1 MRANRKPLVRFTSRM
16 LNVTRTRSGRFV
28 GLMNEVAR
36 GRPSRITARRLQALR
51 RFLFVACVPEDETR
65 LKPILDL
72 IERDGH
78 VLWIDHA
85 HLPSGPS
92 YSQDAAAALSACR
105 AMVVFCSA
113 ASYGAATIRGEIA
126 TAFKLDKPIVP
137 ILLDEAAMPDA
148 LSFYLGRWPI
158 IRMDDPHWKVR
169 LRSATEAIA
178 RGKRQWQGSPPVS
191 AECAPVLV
199 VS

>member
-1 MRANRKPLVRFTSRM
+1 MPANPKPPVRFTPRM
-16 LNVTRTRSGRFV
+16 WKVTRTRPGRFI
-28 GLMNEVAR
+28 GLMNEVER
-36 GRPSRITARRLQALR
+36 TRPSPTTARRLNALR
-51 RFLFVACVPEDETR
+51 HFLFVACVPEDETR
-65 LKPILDL
+65 LRPILDL

-92 YSQDAAAALSACR
+92 YRRDAATVLCACR
-105 AMVVFCSA
+105 AIMVFCSA

-137 ILLDEAAMPDA
+137 IALDDTPMPDA
-148 LSFYLGRWPI
+148 FSFYLGRWPA

>member
-1 MRANRKPLVRFTSRM
+1 MW
-16 LNVTRTRSGRFV
+16 NVAPTRPGRFV
-28 GLMNEVAR
+28 GLLNEVER
-36 GRPSRITARRLQALR
+36 TRPSRTTERRLRALR

-78 VLWIDHA
+78 VLWIDHM

-92 YSQDAAAALSACR
+92 YARDAAATLSACR
-105 AMVVFCSA
+105 AVLSFCSA
-113 ASYGAATIRGEIA
+113 ASYGSATVRGEIA

-137 ILLDEAAMPDA
+137 IVLDDAQMPDA
-148 LSFYLGRWPI
+148 LSFYLGRWPA
-158 IRMDDPHWKVR
+158 IRMDDPHWRVR

>member
-1 MRANRKPLVRFTSRM
+1 MKPV
-16 LNVTRTRSGRFV
+16 
-28 GLMNEVAR
+28 
-36 GRPSRITARRLQALR
+36 
-51 RFLFVACVPEDETR
+51 
-65 LKPILDL
+65 LDL

-92 YSQDAAAALSACR
+92 YRGDAAIALRACR
-105 AMVVFCSA
+105 ALIVFCSN
-113 ASYGAATIRGEIA
+113 ASYGSTTIRGEIA
-126 TAFKLDKPIVP
+126 TAFKLEKPIVP
-137 ILLDEAAMPDA
+137 IVMDDAPMPDA
-148 LSFYLGRWPI
+148 FSFYVGRWPA

-178 RGKRQWQGSPPVS
+178 RGKRRWQGSPPVS

>member
-1 MRANRKPLVRFTSRM
+1 MFDIARAPP
-16 LNVTRTRSGRFV
+16 GRFM
-28 GLMNEVAR
+28 GLMNEVER
-36 GRPSRITARRLQALR
+36 TRPSRTTARRLRGLR
-51 RFLFVACVPEDETR
+51 QFLFVACVPEDETR
-65 LKPILDL
+65 LRPILDL

-92 YSQDAAAALSACR
+92 YARDAVATLRACR
-105 AMVVFCSA
+105 AMLVFCSA
-113 ASYGAATIRGEIA
+113 AAYGAGTIRGEIV

-137 ILLDEAAMPDA
+137 ILLDDARMPDA
-148 LSFYLGRWPI
+148 LSFYLGRWPA

>member
-1 MRANRKPLVRFTSRM
+1 M
-16 LNVTRTRSGRFV
+16 LNVMRTRPGRFV
-28 GLMNEVAR
+28 GLMNEVER
-36 GRPSRITARRLQALR
+36 TRPSRITARRLRALR

-65 LKPILDL
+65 LRPILDL

-92 YSQDAAAALSACR
+92 YPRDAAAVLSACQ
-105 AMVVFCSA
+105 AMVVFCSQ
-113 ASYGAATIRGEIA
+113 ASYASSTIRGEIA
-126 TAFKLDKPIVP
+126 TAFKLEKPILPVR
-137 ILLDEAAMPDA
+137 LDDAPMPDA
-148 LSFYLGRWPI
+148 FSFYLGRWPLV
-158 IRMDDPHWKVR
+158 RMDDPHWKVR

-178 RGKRQWQGSPPVS
+178 RGKRQWQASPPVS

>member
-1 MRANRKPLVRFTSRM
+1 MW
-16 LNVTRTRSGRFV
+16 NVTRTQGRFV
-28 GLMNEVAR
+28 GVMNEVER
-36 GRPSRITARRLQALR
+36 TRPSRTTARRLRALK
-51 RFLFVACVPEDETR
+51 RFLFVASVPEDETR
-65 LKPILDL
+65 VKPLLEL

-92 YSQDAAAALSACR
+92 YRRDAAAALYACR

-113 ASYGAATIRGEIA
+113 ASYGVTTFRGEVA
-126 TAFKLDKPIVP
+126 TAFKLNRPIVP
-137 ILLDEAAMPDA
+137 VILDETPMPDTF
-148 LSFYLGRWPI
+148 SFYLGRWPAV
-158 IRMDDPHWKVR
+158 RLDDPHWKVR
-169 LRSATEAIA
+169 LRSATEALA

-199 VS
+199 IS

>member
-1 MRANRKPLVRFTSRM
+1 MW
-16 LNVTRTRSGRFV
+16 NVTRTRSGRFL
-28 GLMNEVAR
+28 GLMDEIER
-36 GRPSRITARRLQALR
+36 TRPSRTTERRLNALR
-51 RFLFVACVPEDETR
+51 HFLFVASAPEDDAQ

-92 YSQDAAAALSACR
+92 YPRDAAAVLRACR
-105 AMVVFCSA
+105 AMLVFCSA
-113 ASYGAATIRGEIA
+113 ASYASATVRGEIV
-126 TAFKLDKPIVP
+126 TAFKLDKPLVP
-137 ILLDEAAMPDA
+137 VRLDDAPMPDA
-148 LSFYLGRWPI
+148 FSFYLGRWPM

-169 LRSATEAIA
+169 LRSATEAVA
-178 RGKRQWQGSPPVS
+178 RGKRRWQASPPVS